1 MNNIPNG
8 YEREC
13 IGAELAIYEPS
24 IVKIRYSRLKHAQE
38 YAEQECRK
46 AAREVRIAQAK
57 KKKEETARLEQVA
70 AEERERKRREQEGR
84 QRRVARQQYDHKW
97 RALLS
102 DDAHSHEERLKFV
115 DIPWPILDAYKSE
128 TSTAPRVLICVE
140 DLTETA
146 IRKFLLPV
154 SAVPLMDDAKE
165 KRDRLRE
172 AMLRFHPDKFEGR
185 LMRFVAEGERG
196 LVREGIAQVVRV
208 LNGLLSGVV

>member
-1 MNNIPNG
+1 
-8 YEREC
+8 
-13 IGAELAIYEPS
+13 L

-38 YAEQECRK
+38 YAEQECKK
-46 AAREVRIAQAK
+46 AAHEVRIAQAK
-57 KKKEETARLEQVA
+57 KKKEETARLEQAA
-70 AEERERKRREQEGR
+70 AEERERKRQVREGR
-84 QRRVARQQYDHKW
+84 QGRVARQQYDHRW

-102 DDAHSHEERLKFV
+102 DVDDAHGRLKFV
-115 DIPWPILDAYKSE
+115 DIPWPILDAYKAE

-140 DLTETA
+140 HLTETA

-154 SAVPLMDDAKE
+154 SAAPTALLMDDAKE

-185 LMRFVAEGERG
+185 MMRFVAEGERG

-208 LNGLLSGVV
+208 LNGLLVEQSKVI

>member
-1 MNNIPNG
+1 MRSWQSDESLI
-8 YEREC
+8 
-13 IGAELAIYEPS
+13 I
-24 IVKIRYSRLKHAQE
+24 KIRYSRLKHAQE

-46 AAREVRIAQAK
+46 AAHEVRMAQAR

-70 AEERERKRREQEGR
+70 AEERERQRREREGR
-84 QRRVARQQYDHKW
+84 QRRVARQEYDHKW
-97 RALLS
+97 QALLS
-102 DDAHSHEERLKFV
+102 DDGRPYEGQLKFV
-115 DIPWPILDAYKSE
+115 DIPWPIFDAFKAE
-128 TSTAPRVLICVE
+128 MSTAPRVE

-154 SAVPLMDDAKE
+154 SAAPLMDDAKE

-185 LMRFVAEGERG
+185 MMRFVAETERG

-208 LNGLLSGVV
+208 LNGLLSTIAPSTSNN